1 MKESGRGEDP
11 APSAVV
17 SGASA
22 SPSIPDLASRN
33 AAPALTSQPGEVAED
48 DRAEAARGTHGAA
61 GPIALVDPNETI
73 DPPISKISA
82 PLPASVSA
90 TLTEHKP
97 GVYAYGND
105 EMGYF
110 YIAAED
116 VPVARAYVD
125 NGGTGSARSSLTNS
139 PMNPRAALGFSPFM
153 PPTPHDSPGP
163 IGHHYQPSPA
173 GSVNGGGAAAHVNYA
188 PSLAHGGE
196 LPPVRRGRHGDERK
210 AARERARAF
219 RARAEVGRHPDSRRR
234 RRRRS
239 SRARIRVGAS
249 KVGRREQRSVRRGA
263 RPPIHAHVPDADVR
277 ADVPLRNARLALA
290 ALAEWIPTGTAER
303 QPR

>member
-1 MKESGRGEDP
+1 MKDPGRGEDP

-61 GPIALVDPNETI
+61 GPIALVNSDETI

-173 GSVNGGGAAAHVNYA
+173 GSVNGGAAAAHVNYA
-188 PSLAHGGE
+188 PSLAHGGSFLQYAAAAMATKGKQPASASTHFALISSLACIGRVTRQSASGRFVE
-196 LPPVRRGRHGDERK
+196 EPPVID
-210 AARERARAF
+210 ARALE
-219 RARAEVGRHPDSRRR
+219 AMH
-234 RRRRS
+234 
-239 SRARIRVGAS
+239 
-249 KVGRREQRSVRRGA
+249 
-263 RPPIHAHVPDADVR
+263 
-277 ADVPLRNARLALA
+277 
-290 ALAEWIPTGTAER
+290 
-303 QPR
+303 